1 VARLVENLGRQP
13 ALSSTALQSNSDG
26 WLSMAVAEAARGE
39 TWPVSWLVKL
49 QVYGNGTMDPWPLH
63 RDHWLNQL
71 KSTHLIGSGGS
82 PTDQ

>member
-39 TWPVSWLVKL
+39 TWPVSWLVGEAPSL
-49 QVYGNGTMDPWPLH
+49 WQW
-63 RDHWLNQL
+63 DH
-71 KSTHLIGSGGS
+71 GSMAS
-82 PTDQ
+82 SS